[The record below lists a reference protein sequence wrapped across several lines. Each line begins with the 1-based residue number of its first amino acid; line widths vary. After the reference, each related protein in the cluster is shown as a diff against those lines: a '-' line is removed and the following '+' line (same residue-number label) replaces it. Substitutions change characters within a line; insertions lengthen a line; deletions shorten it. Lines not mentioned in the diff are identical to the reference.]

1 MGNALRQ
8 KKKIKPMNDYV
19 IANPGLAADASK
31 FLVENKV
38 NSVAIDSPSI
48 DVGTDNNN
56 FISYR
61 CFSDRESL

>member
-1 MGNALRQ
+1 
-8 KKKIKPMNDYV
+8 MNDYV

-56 FISYR
+56 FISNR
-61 CFSDRESL
+61 CFGDRESL

>member
-1 MGNALRQ
+1 MIMLSLIQ
-8 KKKIKPMNDYV
+8 V
-19 IANPGLAADASK
+19 WQADASK

-56 FISYR
+56 FISNR
-61 CFSDRESL
+61 CFGDRESL